1 MKKLISTLI
10 VLILFLYNFSVP
22 SAIRAETLGDLK
34 NKLNQKQQ
42 EYTDSENKKVLTQ
55 KEINQTNSDIAVTKK
70 NIEQTYI
77 DINSLQKDIDDL
89 YEKISAKKAE
99 VKKIINFVQVSNGVS
114 SYLEYIFG
122 AESFTDL
129 IYRAAVA
136 EQMSSYNEKLVK
148 EYNQLIEDSKK
159 KQEEISNKQVELGKY
174 QKDLEQKVA
183 SLGKELEE
191 EKSTSISI
199 ADEIKTQKE
208 IIEMYEQMGCK
219 DNENIKT
226 CGRALLPAGTAF
238 YRPTQTGHVTSEWG
252 VRYLIGNWHEGIDI
266 GVPEGTT
273 VYSVATGVVASV
285 LPRTSCGGNM
295 VVAHHKINGQ
305 TYTSVYAHLLSINVS
320 KGEVI
325 NRNTIIGYS
334 GGGSTASYDNCT
346 FGAHLHLTIALG
358 QYGVDYTNWSY
369 QLNRVYSRNPRDYI
383 NFPSGRNSWSDRLT
397 AY

>member
-1 MKKLISTLI
+1 MKKKLVSIILIF
-10 VLILFLYNFSVP
+10 VLFMYNSSSFV
-22 SAIRAETLGDLK
+22 RAETLGDLK
-34 NKLNQKQQ
+34 NKLGQKQK
-42 EYTDSENKKVLTQ
+42 EYSDSENKKQLTQ
-55 KEINQTNSDIAVTKK
+55 AQINQTNSDIATTKK

-77 DINSLQKDIDDL
+77 DINNLQKDIDAL
-89 YEKISAKKAE
+89 YEKIAAKKAE
-99 VKKIINFVQVSNGVS
+99 VKKIVNFVQVSSGVS
-114 SYLEYIFG
+114 TYLEYIFG

-129 IYRAAVA
+129 IYRTAVA
-136 EQMSSYNEKLVK
+136 EQMSNYNEKLVK
-148 EYNQLIEDSKK
+148 EYNGLIEESKK
-159 KQEEISNKQVELGKY
+159 KQEEIGNKQVELGKY

-208 IIEMYEQMGCK
+208 IIEMYEQMGCT

-226 CGRALLPAGTAF
+226 CGRTLLPAGTAF

-273 VYSVATGVVASV
+273 VYAVATGVIASV

-334 GGGSTASYDNCT
+334 GGSSTASYDSCT

-369 QLNRVYSRNPRDYI
+369 QLNRVYSRNPRSYI
-383 NFPSGRNSWSDRLT
+383 NFPSGGQYWSDRLT